1 MISGGDPYEIV
12 DSALMPWAERNGIR
26 ITKLYRD
33 DYVRSFWMFSRGGE
47 VRAQLWLN
55 IPDPQGQVT
64 VIAAA
69 LDSSSPTKWGP
80 REERRATLSTLVDV
94 LDELRAIVF
103 KWAGPG
109 SFT

>member
-47 VRAQLWLN
+47 VRAQLWLEHFQGERN
-55 IPDPQGQVT
+55 RIGIPFCG
-64 VIAAA
+64 
-69 LDSSSPTKWGP
+69 
-80 REERRATLSTLVDV
+80 DV
-94 LDELRAIVF
+94 
-103 KWAGPG
+103 
-109 SFT
+109 